1 MPGVRRARRNG
12 ILKNV
17 SELADALGRSPV
29 FVKRMKWAGFPMP
42 GGVATVGW
50 ALKWLKEHPEFRQ
63 KDYLHS
69 PAKQPQV
76 PRLNGEHRVETD
88 AGKLHE

>member
-1 MPGVRRARRNG
+1 MKKRNG
-12 ILKNV
+12 LLKNMTA
-17 SELADALGRSPV
+17 LADALGISTT
-29 FVKRMKWAGFPMP
+29 FIKRMKYAGFPMP
-42 GGVATVGW
+42 GGVATEAW